1 MTDISPKAQ
10 EKHLTE
16 LRGFHGKDE
25 PSVIFIEALAARI
38 AELEANINLKAD
50 FIDKTINQLAEADQ
64 RIAELE
70 ACKWDVQHTDTMND
84 AVAQGMVIDEQAA
97 RIAELEAQIAAWE
110 AIEKGRV

>member
-1 MTDISPKAQ
+1 M
-10 EKHLTE
+10 
-16 LRGFHGKDE
+16 
-25 PSVIFIEALAARI
+25 
-38 AELEANINLKAD
+38 
-50 FIDKTINQLAEADQ
+50 IDYATTKEGDQ

>member
-1 MTDISPKAQ
+1 MNGGPPNNDAIKYIRADIY
-10 EKHLTE
+10 
-16 LRGFHGKDE
+16 
-25 PSVIFIEALAARI
+25 EALAARIVELKACKWAVQHTDTMNDAVAQGMVIDEQAARI

-70 ACKWDVQHTDTMND
+70 AQ
-84 AVAQGMVIDEQAA
+84 
-97 RIAELEAQIAAWE
+97 LAAWE

>member
-1 MTDISPKAQ
+1 MNGGPPNNDAIKYIRADIY
-10 EKHLTE
+10 
-16 LRGFHGKDE
+16 
-25 PSVIFIEALAARI
+25 EALAAEAQAVEACKWDVQHTDTMNDAVAQGMVIDEQAARI

-70 ACKWDVQHTDTMND
+70 AQ
-84 AVAQGMVIDEQAA
+84 
-97 RIAELEAQIAAWE
+97 LAAWE